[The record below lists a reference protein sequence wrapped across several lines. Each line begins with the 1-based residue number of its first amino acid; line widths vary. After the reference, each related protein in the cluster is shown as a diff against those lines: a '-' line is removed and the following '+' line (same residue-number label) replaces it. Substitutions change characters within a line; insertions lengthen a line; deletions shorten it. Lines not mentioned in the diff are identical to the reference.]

1 MKQKN
6 NPRAHHKITPES
18 VEKAARKVVIFY
30 HLGFYLG
37 LYLIIFCSLNI
48 LFKLTLIPYQ
58 FNIFKHIL
66 PHVHYYHFFG
76 YDYLGS
82 AHTIYCV
89 GLFCIGCCILLKV
102 KIDFNFIDIK
112 TFLLRFVGAIL
123 FLSLL
128 YFQIVYAIRLD
139 DCHLE
144 ENFNR
149 GCIGKEAPKQS
160 LYYNLFYFGMTYLAF
175 WLSFIPIIFSLIR
188 PTLERYGYWDMHEDY
203 RENNKNDILQQ
214 ELNGGIGIE
223 RIKSFLANR
232 NFLK

>member
-89 GLFCIGCCILLKV
+89 GLFCIGCYILSKV
-102 KIDFNFIDIK
+102 EIGLDFIDIRM
-112 TFLLRFVGAIL
+112 FLHRLIAFIMCVSI
-123 FLSLL
+123 L

-149 GCIGKEAPKQS
+149 LCIGKEAPKQS
-160 LYYNLFYFGMTYLAF
+160 LYYNLFYFGMTYLVF
-175 WLSFIPIIFSLIR
+175 WVSFMPIIFNLNR
-188 PTLERYGYWDMHEDY
+188 AALERYGYYKIHENY
-203 RENNKNDILQQ
+203 LQNNKNDILQQ

-223 RIKSFLANR
+223 RIKSF
-232 NFLK
+232 FGK

>member
-6 NPRAHHKITPES
+6 NLRSYNPITPELI
-18 VEKAARKVVIFY
+18 EKAVWKSVVYCLVIT
-30 HLGFYLG
+30 YLG

-76 YDYLGS
+76 YDYIGS
-82 AHTIYCV
+82 VHTIYCV